1 MHFQSFRVHNIMS
14 VESATERLQIIA
26 KEKEMQRSE
35 HKRRLEE
42 ETKLLERKEVKDE
55 LKRA

>member
-1 MHFQSFRVHNIMS
+1 MS